1 MKRDELFFLFFG
13 FFNHR
18 ECFIYLFR
26 YRDDKELVLTDD
38 HYEGGITEQTALTVK
53 NATPSDMGTYKCV
66 LENNVAASTSEDVVQ
81 VSVLCEYFEISQYDL
96 KIQNHMYI
104 YIYIYVQKS
113 LINQINQFYSLQ
125 QIFFVNFW
133 ISCNNMLINFPC

>member
-81 VSVLCEYFEISQYDL
+81 VSVLCEYFEISQHDL

-104 YIYIYVQKS
+104 YIYTFKRV
-113 LINQINQFYSLQ
+113 
-125 QIFFVNFW
+125 
-133 ISCNNMLINFPC
+133 